1 MKKILLILLL
11 ACLMTCCT
19 EKNGS
24 VTGDGTGNGNGETD
38 IIPDPIRPEIFDV
51 ENLGSKPIVVVDNP
65 ESGVFIPMGSTETST
80 PVEGVPSPPV
90 HTPIDFGVYIQQE
103 AVVVQDTIT
112 SEGN

>member
-38 IIPDPIRPEIFDV
+38 IIPDPIRPEIFDA
-51 ENLGSKPIVVVDNP
+51 ENLGSKPIIVGDNP
-65 ESGVFIPMGSTETST
+65 ESGVSIPMELTPTSE
-80 PVEGVPSPPV
+80 PVGLPSSPV
-90 HTPIDFGVYIQQE
+90 HTTVDFGVFIQQE
-103 AVVVQDTIT
+103 ADTIP
-112 SEGN
+112 

>member
-19 EKNGS
+19 EKNGN
-24 VTGDGTGNGNGETD
+24 VTGDGNGNDNEEID

-51 ENLGSKPIVVVDNP
+51 ENLGSKPLVVADNP
-65 ESGVFIPMGSTETST
+65 ESGVFIPMELTST
-80 PVEGVPSPPV
+80 SRPVEGVGSPV
-90 HTPIDFGVYIQQE
+90 HTPMDFGVYLQQE
-103 AVVVQDTIT
+103 AVVVQDTTT